1 MYATG
6 MRVSEVARLRFRDL
20 DFDRSLINIWQG
32 KGRTDRQAML
42 PRTFEE
48 LLKSQAK
55 LHSGDDYLFQLKYQV
70 VARETYSRN
79 FNRKAIF
86 HRERSLE

>member
-32 KGRTDRQAML
+32 KGENR
-42 PRTFEE
+42 
-48 LLKSQAK
+48 S
-55 LHSGDDYLFQLKYQV
+55 SGH
-70 VARETYSRN
+70 VAEDFRRASKVSSKVAFGR
-79 FNRKAIF
+79 
-86 HRERSLE
+86 